1 MTSEIRFSR
10 NWNNKL
16 SCDYFTT
23 YRLKSERFHI
33 GETFRIM
40 LGGKLLFYADV
51 VEVQHTFLDHV
62 SNMDTMLDAGM
73 SAADFRQMLKTMYK
87 SYNIDWGTRAISR
100 ILFKRLPNQRDMAK
114 KQTSEAH
121 SA

>member
-16 SCDYFTT
+16 SCGYFTT

-40 LGGKLLFYADV
+40 LGNKLLFYADV
-51 VEVQHTFLDHV
+51 VEVEDTFLHKV
-62 SNMDTMLDAGM
+62 SDFDTLLDAGM
-73 SAADFRQMLKTMYK
+73 SADNFRQMLKTMYK
-87 SYNIDWGTRAISR
+87 SYNIDWSSRAISR

>member
-1 MTSEIRFSR
+1 MNSEIRFSR

-23 YRLKSERFHI
+23 YRLKSDKFHI
-33 GETFRIM
+33 GETFRII
-40 LGGKLLFYADV
+40 LGSKLLFYADV
-51 VEVQHTFLDHV
+51 VEIEDTFLDKV
-62 SNMDTMLDAGM
+62 PDMETMIDAGM
-73 SAADFRQMLKTMYK
+73 SAADFRNMLMTMYK
-87 SYNIDWGTRAISR
+87 SYNIDWSRRAISR